1 MNQPH
6 ILVVDDDIAL
16 CELVRAA
23 LELEGIAVDEAH
35 HVVEADR
42 LLHERIPDAVVLD
55 IGLPGIDGLFFCGR
69 LRENPQTA
77 GIPIIAIS
85 GSDAERRIGPGGG
98 SDRVRPEAVRPARAA
113 DAARAGDRRHA
124 AHARLRPGRFRR
136 GREGERRRAS
146 GGWSSSAAGGTSRST
161 APTGRR
167 SQRSPDRSRFAG
179 STRARTRGASPPMR
193 CG

>member
-6 ILVVDDDIAL
+6 VLVVDDDLAL

-77 GIPIIAIS
+77 AD
-85 GSDAERRIGPGGG
+85 SDHRDQRVGAERRIGPGGG

-124 AHARLRPGRFRR
+124 
-136 GREGERRRAS
+136 
-146 GGWSSSAAGGTSRST
+146 
-161 APTGRR
+161 
-167 SQRSPDRSRFAG
+167 RSRTPSARAFP
-179 STRARTRGASPPMR
+179 TRTQR
-193 CG
+193 